1 MHRERIG
8 KNISIVYR
16 YSQVFLNP
24 ILKEYN
30 LGSGQYTFLIH
41 LFDNNGINQEQLT
54 ELVKIDKA
62 NTARAINKLVEKG
75 YVLKKV
81 SEEDKRSYKLYTTE
95 KAESIKDSLNSI
107 FDSWNNIL
115 LKDFTASEE
124 AQLAAFLD
132 KIETNISKHF
142 NNC

>member
-54 ELVKIDKA
+54 DLVKIDKA

-95 KAESIKDSLNSI
+95 KAESIKNSLNSI

-115 LKDFTASEE
+115 LKDFTESEE
-124 AQLAAFLD
+124 AQLATLLD
-132 KIETNISKHF
+132 KIETNISNHF

>member
-54 ELVKIDKA
+54 DLVKIDKA

-75 YVLKKV
+75 YVIKKV

-95 KAESIKDSLNSI
+95 KAESIKDNLNSI
-107 FDSWNNIL
+107 LIPGMIF
-115 LKDFTASEE
+115 
-124 AQLAAFLD
+124 
-132 KIETNISKHF
+132 
-142 NNC
+142 C

>member
-24 ILKEYN
+24 VLKEYN

-62 NTARAINKLVEKG
+62 NTARAINTLVEKG

-95 KAESIKDSLNSI
+95 KAESIKDRLNSI

-115 LKDFTASEE
+115 LKGFTESEE
-124 AQLAAFLD
+124 AELAAFLD
-132 KIETNISKHF
+132 KIETNISDHF

>member
-24 ILKEYN
+24 ILKEYD
-30 LGSGQYTFLIH
+30 LGSGQYTFLIN
-41 LFDNNGINQEQLT
+41 LFENNGINQEKLT

-75 YVLKKV
+75 YVVKKV
-81 SEEDKRSYKLYTTE
+81 SKEDKRAYELYTTE
-95 KAESIKDSLNSI
+95 KAEAIRDRLNSI
-107 FDSWNNIL
+107 FDSWNEIL
-115 LKDFTASEE
+115 LQGLSEAE
-124 AQLAAFLD
+124 ENQLAALLD
-132 KIETNISKHF
+132 KVETNISTHF
-142 NNC
+142 NQA